1 LRERIAKEYTENE
14 WQPMHKTVTAEAV
27 RKLQE
32 FQNSHSDASADNID
46 EKLIREDLQSRVDVL
61 KGLEKKFI
69 DLGPTYDCVVFF
81 DGVMWRSLLLLLF
94 IFNRYSIYVNH

>member
-1 LRERIAKEYTENE
+1 MAKEYTENE

-27 RKLQE
+27 RKLHE

-46 EKLIREDLQSRVDVL
+46 EKLIREDLQSKVDVL

-81 DGVMWRSLLLLLF
+81 DGVMWRSLLL
-94 IFNRYSIYVNH
+94 